1 MKKYEY
7 MVIYLFPNGNGRT
20 FITRNKK
27 IKRIKDVE
35 ELDDFLRSDEFIT
48 DLPKH
53 FKEKVYVSD
62 FKLLRTY
69 IGE

>member
-27 IKRIKDVE
+27 IKLGGNYE
-35 ELDDFLRSDEFIT
+35 
-48 DLPKH
+48 
-53 FKEKVYVSD
+53 
-62 FKLLRTY
+62 TY
-69 IGE
+69 